1 MQSRGKEKLMKRK
14 ATMLLTTMLA
24 VGFAA
29 GQAMSATVCGVAQNA
44 EGAPVSGIPIT
55 VKDASGKV
63 LGQTTTG
70 SKGEYEID
78 NLSQG
83 TLDLFLEPGSGVQG
97 GSGVLDMAGESKQ
110 VNWQVSDASG
120 AIASQGGSCIDPA
133 GALTPAE
140 WAAIGVLG
148 VGAAAGIAAIV
159 WAESGNRGDHEH
171 PAPPPAPVSPAF

>member
-1 MQSRGKEKLMKRK
+1 MKRK

-24 VGFAA
+24 ISLTA

-44 EGAPVSGIPIT
+44 QGAPVGGCSIT
-55 VKDASGKV
+55 VKDSSGKV

-70 SKGEYEID
+70 SKGEYQID
-78 NLSQG
+78 NLGQG
-83 TLDLFLEPGSGVQG
+83 TLDLFLDPGSSGVQG
-97 GSGVLDMAGESKQ
+97 GSGVLNMAGESKM

-120 AIASQGGSCIDPA
+120 AVASQGGSCIDPS

-148 VGAAAGIAAIV
+148 LGAAAGIAAIV
-159 WAESGNRGDHEH
+159 WAESGNRSDEEK
-171 PAPPPAPVSPAF
+171 PVSPQF